1 MFLLTYR
8 SSKHEAAGMSP
19 AEVCFGRDL
28 RLLVDLLRGNP
39 PEKKRLVGGCIG
51 KRKTKQIHNQVLDW
65 MKIRSERMKI

>member
-39 PEKKRLVGGCIG
+39 LEIEKKRLVGAYIG
-51 KRKTKQIHNQVLDW
+51 KLREKLSRFTIKFLTG
-65 MKIRSERMKI
+65 

>member
-39 PEKKRLVGGCIG
+39 LEIEKKRLVGGYIG
-51 KRKTKQIHNQVLDW
+51 KLREKLSRFTIKFLTG
-65 MKIRSERMKI
+65 